1 MELRLQGATVEQ
13 MPSERIRDFLAWT
26 TKSML
31 RFPDSV
37 AQVAMEQI
45 EALVTKGKNTGE
57 EVIAVVADHFGVR
70 FEEVRSHE
78 DARQIKAQY
87 LEKQGELGFGVLD
100 EQLQDPNV
108 DALLFQLTKAKKS
121 QREKFVAV
129 LNLQQTAAKAYW
141 NRAHELS
148 HRICEPP
155 QKTLP
160 FRRHRI
166 ESQNPVET
174 LVDHIA
180 GKIAFYEPLLRKH
193 LQKVNRSRLSF
204 GTIRT
209 VRESYAPSA
218 SLMSTTLAVAKLHPQ
233 PCVVLE
239 ATLRGRKRK
248 PTTDV
253 ALRVKVYFRSSNATD
268 CGLCFIDNW
277 RVPPTSPLYS
287 AFYNGG
293 RSEGIE
299 DLSEWKTSCGNRL
312 PKHASSHQR

>member
-1 MELRLQGATVEQ
+1 MAVDSDVDSRE
-13 MPSERIRDFLAWT
+13 
-26 TKSML
+26 
-31 RFPDSV
+31 FPDAV
-37 AQVAMEQI
+37 ANAAAAKIDPLITTEVS
-45 EALVTKGKNTGE
+45 TGE
-57 EVIAVVADHFGVR
+57 EIIAIVADHFGVR

-78 DARQIKAQY
+78 DARQIKARY

-121 QREKFVAV
+121 HREKFVAV

-155 QKTLP
+155 QRILP

-166 ESQNPVET
+166 EAKNPVET
-174 LVDHIA
+174 LVDYVA
-180 GKIAFYEPLLRKH
+180 GRIAFYEPLLRKH
-193 LQKVNRSRLSF
+193 LQPSDRLSF
-204 GTIRT
+204 DTIQR
-209 VRESYAPSA
+209 VRETYAPSA
-218 SLMSTTLAVAKLHPQ
+218 SLLSTMLAVAKLHPL

-239 ATLRGRKRK
+239 ATERGRKK
-248 PTTDV
+248 QPSVDI
-253 ALRVKVYFRSSNATD
+253 ALRAKVYYRSSDAAD
-268 CGLCFIDNW
+268 RGISFINNW
-277 RVPPTSPLYS
+277 RVPPTSPLFS

-293 RSEGIE
+293 RSDGFE

-312 PKHASSHQR
+312 PKVRVFSSALGLRERAYLVCSLDEGN